1 MKTQRLT
8 QSKKDLRV
16 AAEILKK
23 GGLVAFPTET
33 VYGLGASIKKDTAV
47 KKIFKAKN
55 RPADNPLII
64 HVVDKKQ
71 MSVYARKIPSEAKL
85 LMKKFWPGPLT
96 MIFHN
101 TPKVKKIVNPNNEV
115 AIRMPSHPV
124 ARELIRLAGPIVA
137 PSANLAGKPSPT
149 NSKDVLADM
158 DGRIDAIIEGKSDCG
173 LESTVIEMKKKP
185 FILFRAGAV
194 TLEQLKE
201 NLGKD
206 NVTVFKKQKG
216 KKLVAH
222 SPGMKYRHYSPEA
235 KVILFTGS
243 QKELEKLIRKE
254 SNVGLICG
262 KKISLSKTSNIIQFN
277 YSTKKVFAKNLF
289 AWFREMDS
297 LGIKTIYVKSVT
309 ENGIGRALMDRIRKA
324 SFKEI

>member
-1 MKTQRLT
+1 MKTIMLS

-16 AAEILKK
+16 AAEILKN
-23 GGLVAFPTET
+23 GGVVAFPTET
-33 VYGLGASIKKDTAV
+33 VYGLGACANNQKAIF
-47 KKIFKAKN
+47 KIYKAKN
-55 RPADNPLII
+55 RPRDNPLIV
-64 HVVDKKQ
+64 HVCNQKQ
-71 MSVYARKIPSEAKL
+71 LRVYAKKIPREAKL
-85 LMKKFWPGPLT
+85 LMKEFWPGPLT
-96 MIFHN
+96 MILESNKNVHN
-101 TPKVKKIVNPNNEV
+101 LLCPNQGV
-115 AIRMPSHPV
+115 ALRMPLNKLSL
-124 ARELIRLAGPIVA
+124 ELIKLVGPIAA

-149 NSKDVLADM
+149 NSKDVFSDM
-158 DGRIDAIIEGKSDCG
+158 DGRIDAIIEGVSDCG

-201 NLGKD
+201 NLGKG

-216 KKLVAH
+216 KKVVAH

-243 QKELEKLIRKE
+243 QKEIEKLIRKE
-254 SNVGLICG
+254 SNVGLICN
-262 KKISLSKTSNIIQFN
+262 KKINVPNSKNVIQKN
-277 YSTKKVFAKNLF
+277 YVSKKVFAKKLF
-289 AWFREMDS
+289 SWFREMDS

-309 ENGIGRALMDRIRKA
+309 EKGIGRALMDRIRKA